1 MSKTLCIS
9 LFVVFVFSF
18 SDMQALGQGPVQPAL
33 LISHHHTEKPPLE
46 EALHFFDMKE
56 VVMRFQ
62 RIEVNEGLKAIEA
75 LSEGD
80 ELLLNL
86 FDDVEYLSKVGRT
99 KVNVNGS
106 VSITAR
112 VKDAEGY
119 MILVTTGKRSL
130 GSLYLPQENMYYKII
145 SDPVTLD
152 HYLIEMDARDRDIL
166 ESAPPVI
173 PDFDEKDVEEQQR
186 IRDQLKGQ
194 ANDPLEWVNVDVM
207 VLYSNNAQT
216 WAQSNGGGIDNVVAF
231 AMANAQL
238 VLDNSE
244 TMMTMTLV
252 HSAPSGYQESS
263 DTGQDLGK
271 YASSQPINNLRN
283 EYNADLVAVFA
294 QVNDVGG
301 IAYLLNR
308 KSGNPSIGFSV
319 TRVQQAAT
327 SYTHIHEMGH
337 HLGCHHHRDQTFQP
351 GPTEWVDWPDNWWS
365 AGWRWQ
371 GSNGNHYCS
380 VMTYTSGNYYDDGIT
395 HTEVP
400 YFSNPD
406 IRHFDTPAGDQFF
419 GDNARTLREI
429 KHVIAAYRTSPFAS
443 VFTAPI
449 TDIDFLSA
457 VSGGIIANDAGAE
470 IMQRGILWHTEPNPT
485 LENHLGMTNDGA
497 GLGEFT
503 SVLDGL
509 LPTTTYFVVAYAS
522 SETTTTYGPQRVFN
536 TLEATPAAVSTEEA
550 SRITHN
556 SALSGG
562 NVFQGGNTEVSE
574 RGVVW
579 DTKPNPTISSNEGMT
594 EVGTGTGTFSS
605 MITGLKPET
614 EYFYRAYATNLAGT
628 TYGRQ
633 QELTTL
639 HARIYPNPIS
649 DKLHVEFYNES
660 QQSVDIVLTNTM
672 GEVVKRRRVNTVGDV
687 QEVLS
692 VVHLAGGMYI
702 LSIESEYRFPV
713 WQLMKRFD

>member
-1 MSKTLCIS
+1 MYRVSNLSFFAIL
-9 LFVVFVFSF
+9 LFSVSGFHALAFSF
-18 SDMQALGQGPVQPAL
+18 EEPTP
-33 LISHHHTEKPPLE
+33 LIFHHHAEKPPLD
-46 EALHFFDMKE
+46 EALHFFDMKDA
-56 VVMRFQ
+56 VIRFQ
-62 RIEVNEGLKAIEA
+62 KIELNEQLKTFDF

-86 FDDVEYLSKVGRT
+86 FNDVTYSARVGRT
-99 KVNVNGS
+99 KVNINGS
-106 VSITAR
+106 ASITAR
-112 VKDAEGY
+112 VKETEGY
-119 MILVTTGKRSL
+119 VILVTTGKRSL
-130 GSLYLPQENMYYKII
+130 GSIYLPQDKMYYKII
-145 SDPVTLD
+145 SDPHTLD
-152 HYLIEMDARDRDIL
+152 HYLIEMDSRDRDIL

-173 PDFDEKDVEEQQR
+173 PDMSEEDLLEQQR

-194 ANDPLEWVNVDVM
+194 ANEPHEWVNIDVM
-207 VLYSNNAQT
+207 VLYSNNAKT
-216 WAQSNGGGIDNVVAF
+216 WAESNGGGIDNLVAF

-252 HSAPSGYQESS
+252 HSDHSGYQETSN
-263 DTGQDLGK
+263 TGNDLGK
-271 YASSQPINNLRN
+271 YASSGAIQNLRN

-308 KSGNPSIGFSV
+308 KSGNPSTGFSV

-337 HLGCHHHRDQTFQP
+337 NMGCHHHRDQNFQP
-351 GPTEWVDWPDNWWS
+351 GPTNWNDWDENWWS

-371 GSNGNHYCS
+371 GSDGNNYCS
-380 VMTYTSGNYYDDGIT
+380 VMTYTSGSYYDDGIT

-429 KHVIAAYRTSPFAS
+429 KHVIAAYRTSELAS

-449 TDIDFLSA
+449 TDINFLDA
-457 VSGGIIANDAGAE
+457 ISGGIIANDAGDE
-470 IMQRGILWHTEPNPT
+470 IIQRGILWHTEPNPT
-485 LENHLGMTNDGA
+485 LEDHLGMTNDGT
-497 GLGEFT
+497 GIGEFS
-503 SVLDGL
+503 SVLDEL
-509 LPTTTYFVVAYAS
+509 SPTTTYFVVAYAKG
-522 SETTTTYGPQRVFN
+522 ETMTTYGPQRVFN
-536 TLEATPAAVSTEEA
+536 TLEATSAAVSTEEA
-550 SRITHN
+550 TRIAHN

-562 NVFQGGNTEVSE
+562 NVFQGGNTEVSV

-579 DTKPNPTISSNEGMT
+579 DTNPNPTISSHEGIT
-594 EVGTGTGTFSS
+594 EVGTGTGTFAS

-649 DKLHVEFYNES
+649 DNLYVEFYNDS
-660 QQSVDIVLTNTM
+660 QQKVDIVLTNTM
-672 GEVVKRRRVNTVGDV
+672 GNVVKRRRVNTVGDV

-692 VVHLAGGMYI
+692 VAHLAGGLYI
-702 LSIESEYRFPV
+702 LSIESEYQFPV
-713 WQLMKRFD
+713 WQLMKLP

>member
-1 MSKTLCIS
+1 MFKILNII
-9 LFVVFVFSF
+9 LYVFFIF
-18 SDMQALGQGPVQPAL
+18 PFLGIQVLAQNPRQH
-33 LISHHHTEKPPLE
+33 LISHHHAEKPPIE
-46 EALHFFDMKE
+46 EALHFFDMKDA
-56 VVMRFQ
+56 VMRFQ
-62 RIEVNEGLKAIEA
+62 KIEVNEELKAFDA

-80 ELLLNL
+80 ALLLNL
-86 FDDVEYLSKVGRT
+86 FDDAIYHATVGRT

-106 VSITAR
+106 ASITAR
-112 VKDAEGY
+112 LNESEGY
-119 MILVTTGKRSL
+119 LILVTTGKRSL
-130 GSLYLPQENMYYKII
+130 GSVYLPQDNMYYKII
-145 SDPVTLD
+145 SDPHTLD

-173 PDFDEKDVEEQQR
+173 PDMDEKDLLEQQR
-186 IRDQLKGQ
+186 IRDQLKGK
-194 ANDPLEWVNVDVM
+194 ANDPLEWVNIDVM
-207 VLYSNNAQT
+207 VLYSNNAKN
-216 WAQSNGGGIDNVVAF
+216 WAESNSGGIDNLVAF

-271 YASSQPINNLRN
+271 YASSPAINSLRN
-283 EYNADLVAVFA
+283 EYKADLVAVFA
-294 QVNDVGG
+294 QVSDVGG
-301 IAYLLNR
+301 IAFLLR
-308 KSGNPSIGFSV
+308 TQAGNPSTGFSV

-337 HLGCHHHRDQTFQP
+337 NMGCHHHKDQNFQP
-351 GPTEWVDWPDNWWS
+351 GPTNWTDWSENSWS

-371 GSNGNHYCS
+371 GSDGNYYCS
-380 VMTYTSGNYYDDGIT
+380 VMTYTSGTYYDDGIT

-400 YFSNPD
+400 YFSSPD
-406 IRHFDTPAGDQFF
+406 IQHFDTPAGHPFF

-429 KHVIAAYRTSPFAS
+429 KHVIAAYRTSELAS

-449 TDIDFLSA
+449 TDIDFLGA
-457 VSGGIIANDAGAE
+457 VSGGNIINDAGDE
-470 IMQRGILWHTEPNPT
+470 IIQRGIVWHTEPNPT
-485 LENHLGMTNDGA
+485 LENHRGMTNDGA
-497 GLGEFT
+497 GLGEFA
-503 SVLDGL
+503 SVLDEL
-509 LPTTTYFVVAYAS
+509 SPTTTYFVAAYAK
-522 SETTTTYGPQRVFN
+522 SESRTTYGPQRVFN
-536 TLEATPAAVSTEEA
+536 TLEATPAGVSTEEA
-550 SRITHN
+550 TRITHN
-556 SALSGG
+556 SAFSGG
-562 NVFQGGNTEVSE
+562 NVFQGGNTEVSQ
-574 RGVVW
+574 RGLVW
-579 DTKPNPTISSNEGMT
+579 DTKPNPTISSHEGFT
-594 EVGTGTGTFSS
+594 EVGTGTGTFTS

-628 TYGRQ
+628 IYGRQ

-649 DKLHVEFYNES
+649 DKLYVDFYNES
-660 QQSVDIVLTNTM
+660 NQKVEIVLANTM

-692 VVHLAGGMYI
+692 VAHLAGGIYI
-702 LSIESEYRFPV
+702 LSIESEFKFPV